1 MTFIYGE
8 YIFTIHES
16 VLSVSCYYIVA
27 EVILK
32 IDATKSLSS
41 FPLCLTDDPL
51 VLSKT
56 VRKAI
61 LTIPF
66 SKYIQGWFCRWL
78 LITNNIQILVL
89 LLIKYNNFT
98 SEQTSSSFK
107 KTVHDIECHLLIYS
121 CKKVNCCCVLGKVF
135 FHSLFYRIS
144 VVDRWHF

>member
-1 MTFIYGE
+1 MY
-8 YIFTIHES
+8 YVYAIHES
-16 VLSVSCYYIVA
+16 VLSVSCYYTVL

-66 SKYIQGWFCRWL
+66 SKYIQG
-78 LITNNIQILVL
+78 
-89 LLIKYNNFT
+89 
-98 SEQTSSSFK
+98 
-107 KTVHDIECHLLIYS
+107 
-121 CKKVNCCCVLGKVF
+121 
-135 FHSLFYRIS
+135 
-144 VVDRWHF
+144 

>member
-1 MTFIYGE
+1 MKRLSGDFHNIYIYIYGN

-16 VLSVSCYYIVA
+16 VLSVSCYYTVV

-51 VLSKT
+51 VLPKT

-66 SKYIQGWFCRWL
+66 SKYRQG
-78 LITNNIQILVL
+78 
-89 LLIKYNNFT
+89 
-98 SEQTSSSFK
+98 
-107 KTVHDIECHLLIYS
+107 
-121 CKKVNCCCVLGKVF
+121 
-135 FHSLFYRIS
+135 
-144 VVDRWHF
+144 